1 MGLFTSAHETR
12 SSWTGPYS
20 LKDPALNRV
29 FGRGGQ
35 TSSGIVVSD
44 ELAMMC
50 SVVFAAVNA
59 LASDIAKMPLTLMKR
74 VKPSG
79 SEPYWDSPVYHLLK
93 DRPNPEMGAMQFRQ
107 ALTAHALTLGGGYA
121 EIERNPLGRPAALWP
136 ITPDRIC
143 ADRDRSKRLVYIVD
157 GKDTHR
163 PENIL
168 HIHGLG
174 WDGVT
179 GYALINLARQAIGL
193 MLATERYSSAF
204 FGNNATFGGVI
215 SFDTTKDIEELK
227 EYRTY
232 IEDTYKG
239 PEKAFRL
246 LLLDASAKFSP
257 LGGSKNSDAQLNELR
272 DKQVEE
278 VSRFFRIPV
287 HKVNSMARATFNNI
301 EHLDLEY
308 YKGPILDWATLW
320 EQECKYKLVPA
331 TEQRIQFFKHNAN
344 VFLRGDI
351 KSRFEALGI
360 ARDKGV
366 INANEW
372 RDLEDMNPQ
381 PGEQGNQYLVQ
392 QAQIPADRIG
402 DLADAEIKSKLA
414 KAQPKTVGSAGSDE
428 PLREALRQ
436 LEDARN
442 LLDEARI
449 SHEDESAKRA
459 HAEGALSAK
468 AEEVARLSEEHMKAH
483 FAVTKLTEDIANERI
498 VGLDQA
504 RALSEAKAKVAET
517 EVELA
522 EKRRELEATEAEAR
536 EAKARAESVS
546 EQLHNLSVIEAG
558 LKSTVAMLSTEKAE
572 TESALTE
579 ARSVAETHE
588 ATIRELTERAETAE
602 ARAGAAVVEFAAAK
616 DDAEAARQLAE
627 EARAH
632 ADAAVTDKAAA
643 DAVAAEARAMAEQAQ
658 ARLAESE
665 RALGA
670 AQADVAQAE
679 ARIAEA
685 KADAQ
690 REALGVVEARSTRNT
705 DAEAKVVAAHR
716 HMFVHVMRGAIE
728 RETDRARRA
737 QQTPQKLQHWI
748 DTWYDGH
755 AELMRAALLPAVQ
768 VHLAWLGDE
777 TDAYEL
783 AAGLVA
789 EHIATSRRQ
798 LAAVVNGDAEA
809 LAGSLAGLLRR
820 WETERIHEIP
830 DRLMER
836 EVAHVRK

>member
-1 MGLFTSAHETR
+1 
-12 SSWTGPYS
+12 
-20 LKDPALNRV
+20 
-29 FGRGGQ
+29 
-35 TSSGIVVSD
+35 
-44 ELAMMC
+44 
-50 SVVFAAVNA
+50 
-59 LASDIAKMPLTLMKR
+59 
-74 VKPSG
+74 
-79 SEPYWDSPVYHLLK
+79 
-93 DRPNPEMGAMQFRQ
+93 
-107 ALTAHALTLGGGYA
+107 
-121 EIERNPLGRPAALWP
+121 
-136 ITPDRIC
+136 
-143 ADRDRSKRLVYIVD
+143 
-157 GKDTHR
+157 
-163 PENIL
+163 
-168 HIHGLG
+168 
-174 WDGVT
+174 
-179 GYALINLARQAIGL
+179 
-193 MLATERYSSAF
+193 
-204 FGNNATFGGVI
+204 
-215 SFDTTKDIEELK
+215 
-227 EYRTY
+227 
-232 IEDTYKG
+232 
-239 PEKAFRL
+239 
-246 LLLDASAKFSP
+246 
-257 LGGSKNSDAQLNELR
+257 
-272 DKQVEE
+272 
-278 VSRFFRIPV
+278 
-287 HKVNSMARATFNNI
+287 
-301 EHLDLEY
+301 
-308 YKGPILDWATLW
+308 
-320 EQECKYKLVPA
+320 
-331 TEQRIQFFKHNAN
+331 